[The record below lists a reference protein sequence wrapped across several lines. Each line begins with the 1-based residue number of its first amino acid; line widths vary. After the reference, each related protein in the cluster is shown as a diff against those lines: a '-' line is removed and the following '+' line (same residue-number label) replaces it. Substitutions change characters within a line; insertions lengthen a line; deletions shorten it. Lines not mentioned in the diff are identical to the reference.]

1 MNAMEQTLRSSPLI
15 PMIEKLGVSLCVAV
29 QGAVFKVA
37 KARRRPRTV
46 RNFEALDDR
55 VLRDIGFTRNGGRLH

>member
-15 PMIEKLGVSLCVAV
+15 PMIEKLGVSLCVAI
-29 QGAVFKVA
+29 QGAVSNGAEVC
-37 KARRRPRTV
+37 RRPRTV